1 LKNRENSFD
10 IWRLWSKVI
19 TGVAMTSPKS
29 EEKNLGD
36 EATQPL
42 FPGKRNMLV
51 KAMQTDGAH

>member
-1 LKNRENSFD
+1 
-10 IWRLWSKVI
+10 
-19 TGVAMTSPKS
+19 MTSPKS